1 MEKIVEGV
9 IELSFLLSKKV
20 LPLRRLIVV
29 MIASHDVVRHISSS
43 FSGNLSRG
51 DGAERTDLTLSVSHI
66 GGGFKAPVDVC
77 VFGDELTDG
86 SVIDRPTVT
95 ADWPRVAPPLR
106 VVDRPLL

>member
-66 GGGFKAPVDVC
+66 GGGSKALFDVG
-77 VFGDELTDG
+77 VFGDELTHWSG
-86 SVIDRPTVT
+86 IDRPRIT
-95 ADWPRVAPPLR
+95 ADGPALPPPL
-106 VVDRPLL
+106 PF